1 MEPGDEKKP
10 IFFYSAIVMS
20 KAKGTCGTNIWK
32 QDIIQY

>member
-1 MEPGDEKKP
+1 MEPGDEKNP
-10 IFFYSAIVMS
+10 GVFYSAIVRS